1 MTKIAKGESKA
12 KLLAKF
18 AWPSRILS
26 YPKIVKV
33 EGRKTNLLDF
43 YTETH
48 PILSKDS
55 ERLKQRQMKLPN
67 LSMPNRLLFYTP
79 PPGPRVAARGDTP
92 SYRTPMRYPEIPIRR
107 NKNLSIPSRLHLHL
121 YSHIEYSYPMNHNK

>member
-1 MTKIAKGESKA
+1 MFIITIVILNPMTKIAKGESKA

-48 PILSKDS
+48 PI
-55 ERLKQRQMKLPN
+55 
-67 LSMPNRLLFYTP
+67 F
-79 PPGPRVAARGDTP
+79 V
-92 SYRTPMRYPEIPIRR
+92 
-107 NKNLSIPSRLHLHL
+107 
-121 YSHIEYSYPMNHNK
+121 